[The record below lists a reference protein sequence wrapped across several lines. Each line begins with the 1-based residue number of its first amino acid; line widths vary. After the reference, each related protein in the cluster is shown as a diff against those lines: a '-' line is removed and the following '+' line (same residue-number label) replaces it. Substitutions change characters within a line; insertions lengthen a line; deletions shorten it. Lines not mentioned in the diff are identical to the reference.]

1 MPSDGAHQTPGQT
14 NTRRNDTASQT
25 GYREQQPLLCREKS
39 RNAGESQSLC
49 VWVLIMTNQQATPHH
64 SRLPRRACGRHPPRP
79 RPPRQVRSSSRG
91 AAAIAAPAYC
101 PPPAPGH
108 HSRRRGSHSKSTKY
122 ANGVCSGNHYASVV
136 ATARDTGSTAQNQ
149 SKAHGSRRGWSGRRG
164 AREGAPGR
172 RRGCRSSCQ
181 HARTHARRSTGHE
194 LAVPPGT
201 TRTQS
206 SEARGGG
213 RRVWG
218 GWGGWGGRT
227 WQEVPACGS
236 PAGSCWPPAA
246 LAAHT
251 AQLTRTRG
259 AHPRAEGLIDGMA
272 CGGRRVTRQCWQRE
286 EGRAPARARGSRQT
300 TADAWVA
307 DWQEGA
313 PVSGVCDG
321 PVCLVG
327 SVGLRSVMP
336 RLRPGR
342 GLKAAPSVTGTSSRG
357 LATRAYASSQAGSQA
372 TQPAQHA
379 GSKGVATLQI
389 CDAQHLIDP
398 DFQQGCSHPRPAERS
413 AALQYHCGSS
423 RPTIRARRRQ

>member
-1 MPSDGAHQTPGQT
+1 
-14 NTRRNDTASQT
+14 
-25 GYREQQPLLCREKS
+25 
-39 RNAGESQSLC
+39 
-49 VWVLIMTNQQATPHH
+49 MTNQQATPHH

-108 HSRRRGSHSKSTKY
+108 HSRRRGSHSKFTKY

-218 GWGGWGGRT
+218 GWGGAYVAGGAGVRFAGG
-227 WQEVPACGS
+227 QLLAPGS
-236 PAGSCWPPAA
+236 AGG
-246 LAAHT
+246 AHSS
-251 AQLTRTRG
+251 AHPHPRG
-259 AHPRAEGLIDGMA
+259 APTG
-272 CGGRRVTRQCWQRE
+272 
-286 EGRAPARARGSRQT
+286 RGSHRWHGMWW
-300 TADAWVA
+300 AACHPAVLA
-307 DWQEGA
+307 KG
-313 PVSGVCDG
+313 GG
-321 PVCLVG
+321 P
-327 SVGLRSVMP
+327 S
-336 RLRPGR
+336 
-342 GLKAAPSVTGTSSRG
+342 
-357 LATRAYASSQAGSQA
+357 AG
-372 TQPAQHA
+372 
-379 GSKGVATLQI
+379 
-389 CDAQHLIDP
+389 
-398 DFQQGCSHPRPAERS
+398 PRP
-413 AALQYHCGSS
+413 
-423 RPTIRARRRQ
+423 RQQADDR